1 MATTWIKPRHTSKGK
16 TTAQTIKNAIEYGT
30 NPEKTD
36 DGKLVSGHLCNPHT
50 APNEFMLSQL
60 EYEHTTGR
68 KRNDD
73 ILLYHVR
80 QSFKPN
86 EITPELANQIGQE
99 LALKFTKGKHAFVV
113 ATHIDQAHIHNHIY
127 INSINTNGNKK
138 FRNPIRSHKIISRI
152 SDHLC
157 LQNGLSIVESPK
169 LASENSLPYSEW
181 AKEKKI
187 KKAPTARQKLET
199 LIDKVLEQKPAT
211 YEEFVKLIEAENCEF
226 KESRN
231 SVRLPKQKGFIRLN
245 SLSDDYKEDAI
256 RKRIL
261 EEDEYIR
268 VARDKEQKNTYSQ
281 KFNLLID
288 IQDSIKAINNPNYAQ
303 WAKVF
308 NLKQAAKTL
317 IFLQD
322 NELTE
327 LDALNKQAQLAKN
340 SFNDVQGQIK
350 SIDSRLNEISNLQK
364 HIGAYLKTKDIY
376 AEYKRQKFSKNFY
389 RQNSENIEKHK
400 QAKIYFD
407 SQKLQKLPTIKMLQQ
422 EYAALTADKK
432 KCYSVFNQSRNFMQE
447 VLKAQQNVEQ
457 LLKFKSEIGENTH
470 EVQPKKTSERS

>member
-16 TTAQTIKNAIEYGT
+16 TTAQTIKDAIEYGT

-36 DGKLVSGHLCNPHT
+36 DGKLVSGHLCDPHT

-60 EYEHTTGR
+60 EYEHVTGR
-68 KRNDD
+68 KRQDD
-73 ILLYHVR
+73 VLLYHVR
-80 QSFKPN
+80 QSFKPD
-86 EITPELANQIGQE
+86 EITPELANEIGQE

-127 INSINTNGNKK
+127 INAINDKGNKK

-157 LQNGLSIVESPK
+157 LENGLSIVENPK
-169 LASENSLPYSEW
+169 LASENSKPYSEW
-181 AKEKKI
+181 AKDKDI

-199 LIDKVLEQKPAT
+199 LLDQVLEQKPKT
-211 YEEFVKLIEAENCEF
+211 FEEFVKLLEAENCEF

-245 SLSDDYKEDAI
+245 SLSEDYKEDAI

-268 VARDKEQKNTYSQ
+268 VARDKEQKNTHSQ

-288 IQDSIKAINNPNYAQ
+288 IQDSIQAISNPSYAQ

-322 NELTE
+322 NGLTE
-327 LDALNKQAQLAKN
+327 LNALAEKAQTAKN
-340 SFNDVQGQIK
+340 SFNDLQGQIK
-350 SIDSRLNEISNLQK
+350 AIDSRLAEISALQK
-364 HIGAYLKTKDIY
+364 HIGTYIKTKDVY
-376 AEYKRQKFSKNFY
+376 AEFKKSKFSKSFY
-389 RQNSENIEKHK
+389 AKNQTALESHK
-400 QAKIYFD
+400 EAKTYFD
-407 SQKLQKLPTIKMLQQ
+407 ELGLTKLPTIKSLKE
-422 EYAALTADKK
+422 EYAILATDKK
-432 KCYSVFNQSRNFMQE
+432 KCYSEFNQSRSFMQE
-447 VLKAQQNVEQ
+447 ILKAQQNVEQ
-457 LLKFKSEIGENTH
+457 LLKFKNEIH
-470 EVQPKKTSERS
+470 LDVQSNKSQESR